1 MRLTLFLC
9 VTLNSALSSEC
20 REHSGQL
27 FFFSTFQVL
36 SLKII
41 LAFFDVQVKADTLP
55 RKGCYFNSPSQF
67 RKTLKIKAL
76 RKDPKALAKNENV
89 VQLGWM
95 KGLFNQA
102 KYSN

>member
-1 MRLTLFLC
+1 MQRAFW
-9 VTLNSALSSEC
+9 SK
-20 REHSGQL
+20 L

-76 RKDPKALAKNENV
+76 RKDPKALAK
-89 VQLGWM
+89 
-95 KGLFNQA
+95 KGKCSPAWLDERSFQPG
-102 KYSN
+102 